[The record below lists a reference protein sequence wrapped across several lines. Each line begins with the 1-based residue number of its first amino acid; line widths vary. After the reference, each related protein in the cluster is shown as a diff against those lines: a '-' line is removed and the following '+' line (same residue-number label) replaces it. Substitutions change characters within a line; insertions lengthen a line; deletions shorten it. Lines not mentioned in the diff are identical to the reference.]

1 MQTSKSIRLT
11 ESAIMLAF
19 ATVLSLIKIVDM
31 PFGGQRHGLQHAA
44 DFDHRLPLWHQMGPV
59 HLLCRQPAA
68 MLMGLNS
75 FSYVTSTRALIAV
88 AVFDFLLAFMAMGLG
103 GVFRKVISSQSGA
116 LAARRGAGLLHPVSL
131 PYGGGRHR
139 VGGHL
144 HPGP

>member
-1 MQTSKSIRLT
+1 
-11 ESAIMLAF
+11 MLPILIIAYRYGTKWGLFTAF
-19 ATVLSLIKIVDM
+19 AASL
-31 PFGGQRHGLQHAA
+31 LQ
-44 DFDHRLPLWHQMGPV
+44 
-59 HLLCRQPAA
+59 

-131 PYGGGRHR
+131 PYGCGRHR